1 MELAWVTG
9 RGPELLTGIE
19 NRGPLVRSSDVVAF
33 GYRDH
38 EDQKEYHSQPLPD
51 DLMVL
56 DLPALHEMGVDA
68 AGAQAIAHL
77 ARSGLDGFFIHLD
90 ADVLDDAIMPAVDF
104 RVPGGLSRDEL
115 TKLLRIAVASVKAIG
130 IEVTIYNPTLDADG
144 SAGRLLVDIL
154 VNALADLAALVGQ
167 STLRGPEAVASEH
180 K

>member
-19 NRGPLVRSSDVVAF
+19 RRAPLVRSSDVVAL

-38 EDQKEYHSQPLPD
+38 EDQRKYHSQPLPD

-56 DLPALHEMGVDA
+56 DLPALREMGIDA
-68 AGAQAIAHL
+68 ASAQAVAHL
-77 ARSGLDGFFIHLD
+77 TRSGLDGYFIHLD

-115 TKLLRIAVASVKAIG
+115 TTLLRIAIASEKAIG
-130 IEVTIYNPTLDADG
+130 IEVTIYNPALDDDDG
-144 SAGRLLVDIL
+144 SAGRLLADIL
-154 VNALADLAALVGQ
+154 VDALTRSA
-167 STLRGPEAVASEH
+167 T
-180 K
+180 